1 MISFTRLKEAL
12 GDSRTNYASKAM
24 HWIGETLIL
33 SGKDKGM
40 PDDFWIDQEDRRV
53 LKGDESSDPRYQ
65 RLQVRTDD
73 FRRYLKYGVGR
84 LMPVAVPLLSLP
96 IILAGYLALSVLS
109 GVHGGKQSSA
119 DMRPGVST
127 SVEAVDRPPADM
139 EDAEIAQAVRAMGS
153 AGKTEQTLNDDER
166 AIVAEARRRGL
177 MN

>member
-1 MISFTRLKEAL
+1 MVVSARLKEVC
-12 GDSRTNYASKAM
+12 GDVRSTYASKAM
-24 HWIGETLIL
+24 QWVGDRLIVNA
-33 SGKDKGM
+33 KDKGM
-40 PDDFWIDQEDRRV
+40 PYNFWWDQEDRHV

-109 GVHGGKQSSA
+109 GVHGGNQSGA
-119 DMRPGVST
+119 HMRPGVSA
-127 SVEAVDRPPADM
+127 SVEAVGRPPADM
-139 EDAEIAQAVRAMGS
+139 EDSEIAQAVRAMGS